1 MIKMLGRGAF
11 GSVVLAKEKDT
22 GQLVR
27 AARQTMQPA
36 CICLLHSAAGF
47 TVDLCILYNAYIDTH
62 SGCLPAQIALVRTA
76 WRPGFQ

>member
-27 AARQTMQPA
+27 AERQTMQPA
-36 CICLLHSAAGF
+36 CTCLLHSAAGF
-47 TVDLCILYNAYIDTH
+47 TVDLCVLLHCSHRY
-62 SGCLPAQIALVRTA
+62 SQQLPACADCFGADCLA
-76 WRPGFQ
+76 PWL